1 MSREQTAAAVAD
13 YGDLVLKV
21 AWRILPDA
29 EETKDVFQETF
40 LQYHRFLARGEIKH
54 PKAWLCRTA
63 QNTAFKR
70 LRQRRRE
77 VQVDNAAELGQTEG
91 GKEVEQQLLMQRVR
105 ERVAE
110 LPESQRE
117 VFSLRNFEGWNFAKI
132 AAHVG
137 CSEESARA
145 NEYQALKKIRAFLG
159 DDWRTK
165 DHG

>member
-40 LQYHRFLARGEIKH
+40 LQYHRFLAGGEIKH

-91 GKEVEQQLLMQRVR
+91 GKEVEQHNHHNDCYCSTYRQNDKISKYF
-105 ERVAE
+105 
-110 LPESQRE
+110 SQD
-117 VFSLRNFEGWNFAKI
+117 F
-132 AAHVG
+132 
-137 CSEESARA
+137 
-145 NEYQALKKIRAFLG
+145 
-159 DDWRTK
+159 
-165 DHG
+165 